1 VLNKA
6 PDFWYE
12 YNYPLSLILK
22 IPSSLVGLAT
32 LLRRCFFKKERIDF
46 PSAGIGSL
54 ALGGAGKTTITLSL
68 AEELRKKGKKV
79 GVVHSGYGGNMV
91 GLFSPDDKIS
101 VFRELSDEVI
111 LYVKNGFPV
120 YANKNRKKASDLISN
135 IVDYILLD
143 DFFSAL
149 VEPKTKIISFTKESL
164 GNLLVQPFG
173 PLREPLISLLWAD
186 IVLLED
192 KIKNSYEEKK
202 IKKYAKK
209 IYYFS
214 TYIEGIL
221 HCNGKELKEES
232 KEKIKGLRAICVS
245 SVAIPSRLEK
255 TAEKLLL
262 EDKIKNSYEE
272 KKIKKYAKKIYYFST
287 YIEGILHCNGK
298 ELKEESKEKIKG
310 LRAICVSSVAI
321 PSRLE
326 KTAEKLGVKIYEHIK
341 FRDHAP
347 ITLPYLKDAVEK
359 IKSKKADI
367 ILTTEKDFWKILSL
381 CEKIR
386 CNIFGIKIRA
396 KIQDELKN
404 EITL

>member
-32 LLRRCFFKKERIDF
+32 LLRRCFFKKKRIDF

-79 GVVHSGYGGNMV
+79 GIVHSGYGGNMV

-101 VFRELSDEVI
+101 VLRELSDEVI

-135 IVDYILLD
+135 IVDYVLLD

-221 HCNGKELKEES
+221 HCNGRELKEES

-245 SVAIPSRLEK
+245 SI
-255 TAEKLLL
+255 
-262 EDKIKNSYEE
+262 
-272 KKIKKYAKKIYYFST
+272 
-287 YIEGILHCNGK
+287 
-298 ELKEESKEKIKG
+298 
-310 LRAICVSSVAI
+310 AI

>member
-1 VLNKA
+1 MLNKA
-6 PDFWYE
+6 PYFWYE
-12 YNYPLSLILK
+12 HKYPLSLVLK

-32 LLRRCFFKKERIDF
+32 LLRRCFFKKEKIDF

-79 GVVHSGYGGNMV
+79 GIVHSGYGGKLT
-91 GLFSPDDKIS
+91 GLFLPDDKIS
-101 VFRELSDEVI
+101 DKISGLRELSDEVI

-120 YANKNRKKASDLISN
+120 YANKNRKKASELISN
-135 IVDYILLD
+135 IVDYVLLD

-164 GNLLVQPFG
+164 GNLLIQPFG
-173 PLREPLISLLWAD
+173 PLREPLASLLWAD

-202 IKKYAKK
+202 IKKYSKK

-214 TYIEGIL
+214 TYIESIL

-232 KEKIKGLRAICVS
+232 KEKIKGARAICVS
-245 SVAIPSRLEK
+245 SIAIPSR
-255 TAEKLLL
+255 
-262 EDKIKNSYEE
+262 
-272 KKIKKYAKKIYYFST
+272 F
-287 YIEGILHCNGK
+287 
-298 ELKEESKEKIKG
+298 
-310 LRAICVSSVAI
+310 
-321 PSRLE
+321 E

-347 ITLPYLKDAVEK
+347 ITLPKLKDASEK

-386 CNIFGIKIRA
+386 CDIFGIKIRA
-396 KIQDELKN
+396 KIDAEFKN